1 MRRLLVPATV
11 ALLLVFAPATAAFHK
26 QKPANITHTVTG
38 TCTVTQT
45 LTLERVS
52 NGETVTFEFL
62 PGSEGLGE
70 ASWASYT
77 VTSRSGTFSLTREF
91 TASENG
97 RWVAHAELFYS
108 NAKPAYESYLEVMVI
123 C

>member
-52 NGETVTFEFL
+52 NGETFEFL